1 MSVIAGVAKAAGAK
15 VLTRTR
21 PTTRVLPRTVRTF
34 VMIALALLGLVAFA
48 ASQGTNA
55 EHSSVASTDYQS
67 ETAPVSGPAASQ
79 MSEQE
84 ALDAYGKLALSF
96 VPNEGQTEEAVRYC
110 AQGAGYGF
118 YFTKEGAMLSFSE
131 AKGTVATR
139 WHWTSWV
146 PTPTRRSKPSGF
158 QGRSTTYKGTNLASG
173 SRGYQPTQSSL
184 RGLWSG
190 IDMAVRGEGASS
202 STSSTSSQALL
213 LRMSDWPTAGPKAQ
227 GRGW

>member
-96 VPNEGQTEEAVRYC
+96 VPNEGQTEEAVRYY

-131 AKGTVATR
+131 GKGHSGHALALDFLGAN
-139 WHWTSWV
+139 
-146 PTPTRRSKPSGF
+146 PTRRSKPKSGF

-173 SRGYQPTQSSL
+173 SRGYQPTQSSSTGVC
-184 RGLWSG
+184 GLGLTWPC
-190 IDMAVRGEGASS
+190 AVRG
-202 STSSTSSQALL
+202 QAQVRVPPQARLFC
-213 LRMSDWPTAGPKAQ
+213 
-227 GRGW
+227 

>member
-84 ALDAYGKLALSF
+84 ALDAYGKLAYPS
-96 VPNEGQTEEAVRYC
+96 C
-110 AQGAGYGF
+110 
-118 YFTKEGAMLSFSE
+118 
-131 AKGTVATR
+131 
-139 WHWTSWV
+139 
-146 PTPTRRSKPSGF
+146 PTRARQRRRCATTPRVLVTASTSPKRGLCSPSPKGRAQWPRAGTGLPGCQPPRDARSPKAAFRGGQLPTRERTWQVAAGA
-158 QGRSTTYKGTNLASG
+158 TNPRRA
-173 SRGYQPTQSSL
+173 PL
-184 RGLWSG
+184 RGSVVW
-190 IDMAVRGEGASS
+190 D
-202 STSSTSSQALL
+202 
-213 LRMSDWPTAGPKAQ
+213 
-227 GRGW
+227 